1 VAEASRLAEAAAA
14 ADVRLR
20 LLGGVAIAIRCPS
33 AARPPLARRY
43 GDIDVATRG
52 GDRRKLG
59 RFLAAEGYR
68 SLDQLNAVHGKNR
81 LFYYD
86 TQRSRRLDVFLD
98 QFEMCHQLDLRKRID
113 LPGLT
118 LPLADLLLTKLQV
131 VQTTEKDLGDI
142 AAVLLDHELT
152 TDEEGVN
159 VAYLGALAGADWGL
173 WKTVTLVTER
183 ARRFAGEES
192 GLAPAAVRAEQLL
205 EALDRAPKSAKWTLR
220 ARVGERVRWYKLPE
234 EPDFD

>member
-1 VAEASRLAEAAAA
+1 
-14 ADVRLR
+14 VRLR
-20 LLGGVAIAIRCPS
+20 LLGGVAVAIRCPS

-43 GDIDVATRG
+43 GDIDVVTRG

-68 SLDQLNAVHGKNR
+68 ALEQLNAVHGKTR

-98 QFEMCHQLDLRKRID
+98 QFDMCHRLDLRKRID
-113 LPGLT
+113 IPGLT

-131 VQTTEKDLGDI
+131 VQTTGKDLGDI
-142 AAVLLDHELT
+142 AAVLLDNELAS
-152 TDEEGVN
+152 DDEGVN
-159 VAYLGALAGADWGL
+159 VDYLSALTGSDWGL

-183 ARRFAGEES
+183 ARRFASEHE
-192 GLAPAAVRAEQLL
+192 LTPAAVRAEQLL
-205 EALDRAPKSAKWTLR
+205 EALDAAPKSAKWTLR